1 MNNSYTR
8 ILLLA
13 LITVP
18 LLVNAAENE
27 KVCVKYKKEYGWS
40 QAYEVNAKVL
50 SGSDLMAA
58 TGNYS
63 RYRSYATYAVI
74 FWDKGEATIL
84 EMPASSMGDVPTF
97 NSTVKD
103 MDGRDWQLSQS
114 NGFCY

>member
-1 MNNSYTR
+1 MINNYAR
-8 ILLLA
+8 LLLLFLA
-13 LITVP
+13 TIP
-18 LLVNAAENE
+18 LFVKAAENE
-27 KVCVKYKKEYGWS
+27 EVCVKYKKEYGWS

-74 FWDKGEATIL
+74 FWDKGQTTIL

-103 MDGRDWQLSQS
+103 MDGREWQINQS